1 MKKIGSTTWGRNL
14 SIFNDN
20 KGFFQG
26 NGSGGVKFDLGA
38 GFQNLGQN
46 LKKGLM
52 GKPCEGQPG
61 VCPYTCKP
69 LQTPE
74 EKASGVSNEA
84 KAQGATPEGPSSPLQ
99 NIGENAVTGRQ
110 IMATPQAM
118 SNPLIAGQLD
128 NKMNLINNAGGLKS
142 LSGTGALQAQN
153 TMRMRTL
160 GGAI

>member
-1 MKKIGSTTWGRNL
+1 M

-26 NGSGGVKFDLGA
+26 NGSGGIKFSLGD
-38 GFQNLGQN
+38 GFKNLGQN

-52 GKPCEGQPG
+52 GKPCAGQPG

-74 EKASGVSNEA
+74 EKASGISNEA
-84 KAQGATPEGPSSPLQ
+84 KAQGATPEGQSAPPVQ

-128 NKMNLINNAGGLKS
+128 NKINLINNAGGLGAM
-142 LSGTGALQAQN
+142 SGTGALQGQN
-153 TMRMRTL
+153 LQKMKIL
-160 GGAI
+160 GGGFNG